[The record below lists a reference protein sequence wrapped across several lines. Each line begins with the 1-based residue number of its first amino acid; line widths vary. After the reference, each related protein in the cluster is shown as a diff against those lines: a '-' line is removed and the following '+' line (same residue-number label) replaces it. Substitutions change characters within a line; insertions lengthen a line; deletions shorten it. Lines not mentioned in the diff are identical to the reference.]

1 MNNSILR
8 DEYKEAYMSIVMYLS
23 SSGMEGNFMDEVSE
37 DVKDLLI
44 SAQDDGI
51 DVKSIIGNNIEE
63 FCKEIIKSKDINSST
78 ILNIYQSIRWAIIMS
93 AMMSLLY
100 YIFDMKFTLN
110 IIFMFIVD
118 FLFCRFIFSIGLR
131 KVIIKNRGNTKKIIK
146 VLLLYILF
154 VIPGAILNFILIT
167 NFVVEI
173 NSLYTFMV
181 LVAIL
186 LLSYII
192 GKAFR
197 NRKVRLD

>member
-1 MNNSILR
+1 MSNSILR
-8 DEYKEAYMSIVMYLS
+8 DEYKEAYTSIVMYLS
-23 SSGMEGNFMDEVSE
+23 SSGMQGSFMDEVSE

-63 FCKEIIKSKDINSST
+63 FCKEIIKSKDINSRT
-78 ILNIYQSIRWAIIMS
+78 MLNISQSIKWALIIS
-93 AMMSLLY
+93 SMMAFVY
-100 YIFDMKFTLN
+100 YLFDMKFTLN

-131 KVIIKNRGNTKKIIK
+131 KVIIKNKGNVKKIIMM
-146 VLLLYILF
+146 LLLYILF
-154 VIPGAILNFILIT
+154 VISGAILNFILIT

-173 NSLYTFMV
+173 NSLYTSMI

-186 LLSYII
+186 LLSYIT

>member
-1 MNNSILR
+1 MSNSILR
-8 DEYKEAYMSIVMYLS
+8 DEYKEAYTSIVMYLS
-23 SSGMEGNFMDEVSE
+23 SSGMQGSFMDEVSE

-63 FCKEIIKSKDINSST
+63 FCKEIIKSKDINSRTMLKIS
-78 ILNIYQSIRWAIIMS
+78 QSIKWALIIS
-93 AMMSLLY
+93 SMMSLIY
-100 YIFDMKFTLN
+100 YLFDMKFTLN

-131 KVIIKNRGNTKKIIK
+131 KVIIKNKGNVKKIIM

-173 NSLYTFMV
+173 NSLYTSMV

-186 LLSYII
+186 LLSYIT

>member
-1 MNNSILR
+1 MRNSILR
-8 DEYKEAYMSIVMYLS
+8 DEYKDAYTSIVMYLS
-23 SSGMEGNFMDEVSE
+23 SSGMQGSFMDEVSE

-63 FCKEIIKSKDINSST
+63 FCKEIIKSKDINSRT
-78 ILNIYQSIRWAIIMS
+78 MLNISQSIKWALIIS
-93 AMMSLLY
+93 SMMSLVY
-100 YIFDMKFTLN
+100 YLFDMKFTLN

-131 KVIIKNRGNTKKIIK
+131 KVIIKNKGNVKIIIM

-173 NSLYTFMV
+173 NSLYTSMV

-186 LLSYII
+186 LLSYIT

>member
-1 MNNSILR
+1 MSNSILR
-8 DEYKEAYMSIVMYLS
+8 DEYKEAYTSIVMYLS
-23 SSGMEGNFMDEVSE
+23 SSGMEGSFMDEVSE

-78 ILNIYQSIRWAIIMS
+78 ILNIYQSTRWAIIMS

-173 NSLYTFMV
+173 NSLYTFMI
-181 LVAIL
+181 LVAML

>member
-1 MNNSILR
+1 MRNSILR
-8 DEYKEAYMSIVMYLS
+8 DEYKDAYTSIVMYLS
-23 SSGMEGNFMDEVSE
+23 SSGMQGSFMDEVSE

-63 FCKEIIKSKDINSST
+63 FCKEIIKSKDINSRT
-78 ILNIYQSIRWAIIMS
+78 MLNISQSIKWALIISSIMS
-93 AMMSLLY
+93 LVY
-100 YIFDMKFTLN
+100 YLFDMKFTLN

-131 KVIIKNRGNTKKIIK
+131 KVIIKNKGNVKKIIMG
-146 VLLLYILF
+146 LLLYILF

-173 NSLYTFMV
+173 NSLYTSMV

-186 LLSYII
+186 LLSYIT

>member
-1 MNNSILR
+1 MSNSILR
-8 DEYKEAYMSIVMYLS
+8 DEYKEAYTSIVMYLS
-23 SSGMEGNFMDEVSE
+23 SSGMEGSFMDEVSE

-63 FCKEIIKSKDINSST
+63 FCKDIIKSKDINSST
-78 ILNIYQSIRWAIIMS
+78 LLNIYQSTRWAIIMS

>member
-1 MNNSILR
+1 MSNSILR
-8 DEYKEAYMSIVMYLS
+8 DEYKEAYTSIVMYLS
-23 SSGMEGNFMDEVSE
+23 SSGMQGSFMDEVSE

-63 FCKEIIKSKDINSST
+63 FCKEIIKSKDINSRT
-78 ILNIYQSIRWAIIMS
+78 MLNISQSIKWALIIS
-93 AMMSLLY
+93 SMMSLIY
-100 YIFDMKFTLN
+100 YLFDMKFTLN

-131 KVIIKNRGNTKKIIK
+131 KVIIKNKGNVKKIIM

-173 NSLYTFMV
+173 NSLYTSMV

-186 LLSYII
+186 LLSYIT

>member
-1 MNNSILR
+1 MSNSILR
-8 DEYKEAYMSIVMYLS
+8 DEYKEAYTSIVMYLS

-78 ILNIYQSIRWAIIMS
+78 LLNIYQSTRWAIIMS

-100 YIFDMKFTLN
+100 YIFHMKFTLN

-131 KVIIKNRGNTKKIIK
+131 KVIIKNKGNTKKIIK

-181 LVAIL
+181 LVVIL

>member
-1 MNNSILR
+1 MSNSILR
-8 DEYKEAYMSIVMYLS
+8 DEYKEAYTSIVMYLS

-63 FCKEIIKSKDINSST
+63 FCKDIIKSKDINSST
-78 ILNIYQSIRWAIIMS
+78 LLNIYQSTRWAIIMS

-131 KVIIKNRGNTKKIIK
+131 KVIIKNRGNIKKIIK

>member
-1 MNNSILR
+1 MRNSILR
-8 DEYKEAYMSIVMYLS
+8 DEYKEAYTSIVMYLS
-23 SSGMEGNFMDEVSE
+23 SSGIQGSFMDEVSE

-63 FCKEIIKSKDINSST
+63 FCKEIIKLKDINSRT
-78 ILNIYQSIRWAIIMS
+78 MLNTSQSIKWALIIS
-93 AMMSLLY
+93 SMMSLVY
-100 YIFDMKFTLN
+100 YLFDMKFTLN

-118 FLFCRFIFSIGLR
+118 FVFCRFIFSIGLR
-131 KVIIKNRGNTKKIIK
+131 KVIIKNKGNVKKIIMM
-146 VLLLYILF
+146 LLLYILF

-173 NSLYTFMV
+173 NSLYTSMV

-186 LLSYII
+186 LLSYIT

>member
-1 MNNSILR
+1 MSNSILR
-8 DEYKEAYMSIVMYLS
+8 DEYKESYTSIVMYLS
-23 SSGMEGNFMDEVSE
+23 SSGMQGSFMDEVSE
-37 DVKDLLI
+37 DIKDLLI

-63 FCKEIIKSKDINSST
+63 FCKEIIKSKDINSRT
-78 ILNIYQSIRWAIIMS
+78 MLNISQSIKWALIIS
-93 AMMSLLY
+93 SMMSLVY
-100 YIFDMKFTLN
+100 YLFDMKFTLN
-110 IIFMFIVD
+110 IIFMLIVD

-131 KVIIKNRGNTKKIIK
+131 KVIIKNKGNVKKIIM

-154 VIPGAILNFILIT
+154 VIPGAILNYILIT

-173 NSLYTFMV
+173 NSLYTSMV

-186 LLSYII
+186 LLSYIT

>member
-1 MNNSILR
+1 MSNSKLR
-8 DEYKEAYMSIVMYLS
+8 DEYKEAYTSIVMYLS
-23 SSGMEGNFMDEVSE
+23 SSGMQGSFMDEVSE

-51 DVKSIIGNNIEE
+51 DVKSIIGNSIEE
-63 FCKEIIKSKDINSST
+63 FCKEIIKSKDINSRTMLKIS
-78 ILNIYQSIRWAIIMS
+78 QSIKWALIIS
-93 AMMSLLY
+93 SMMSLIY
-100 YIFDMKFTLN
+100 YLFDMKFTLN

-131 KVIIKNRGNTKKIIK
+131 KVIIKNKGNVKKIIM

-173 NSLYTFMV
+173 NSLYTSMV

-186 LLSYII
+186 LLSYIT

>member
-1 MNNSILR
+1 MSNSILR
-8 DEYKEAYMSIVMYLS
+8 DEYKEAYTSIVMYLS
-23 SSGMEGNFMDEVSE
+23 SSGMQGSFMDEVSE

-51 DVKSIIGNNIEE
+51 DVKSIIGNSIEE
-63 FCKEIIKSKDINSST
+63 FCKEIIKSKDINSRT
-78 ILNIYQSIRWAIIMS
+78 MLNISQSIKWALIIS
-93 AMMSLLY
+93 SMMSLVY
-100 YIFDMKFTLN
+100 YLFDMKFTLN

-131 KVIIKNRGNTKKIIK
+131 KVIIKNKGNVKKIIM

-154 VIPGAILNFILIT
+154 VIPGAILNYILIT

-173 NSLYTFMV
+173 NSLYTSMV

-186 LLSYII
+186 LLSYIT

>member
-1 MNNSILR
+1 MSNSILR
-8 DEYKEAYMSIVMYLS
+8 DEYKEAYTSIVMYLS
-23 SSGMEGNFMDEVSE
+23 SSGMECNFMDEVSE

-63 FCKEIIKSKDINSST
+63 FCKDIIKSKDINSST
-78 ILNIYQSIRWAIIMS
+78 LLNIYQSTRWAIIMS
-93 AMMSLLY
+93 AMISLLY

-131 KVIIKNRGNTKKIIK
+131 KVIIKNRGNIKKIIK

>member
-1 MNNSILR
+1 MSNSKLR
-8 DEYKEAYMSIVMYLS
+8 DEYKEAYTSIVMYLS

-51 DVKSIIGNNIEE
+51 DVKSIIGNSIEE
-63 FCKEIIKSKDINSST
+63 FCKEIIKSKDINSRTMLKIS
-78 ILNIYQSIRWAIIMS
+78 QSIKWALIIS
-93 AMMSLLY
+93 SMMSLIY
-100 YIFDMKFTLN
+100 YLFDMKFTLN

-131 KVIIKNRGNTKKIIK
+131 KVIIKNKGNVKKIIM

-173 NSLYTFMV
+173 NSLYTSMV

-186 LLSYII
+186 LLSYIT

>member
-118 FLFCRFIFSIGLR
+118 FLFCGFIFSIGLR

>member
-1 MNNSILR
+1 MSNSILR
-8 DEYKEAYMSIVMYLS
+8 DEYKEAYTSIVMYLS
-23 SSGMEGNFMDEVSE
+23 SSGMEGSFMDEVSE

-78 ILNIYQSIRWAIIMS
+78 ILNIYQSTRWAIIMS

-131 KVIIKNRGNTKKIIK
+131 KVIIKNKGNTKKIIK

-173 NSLYTFMV
+173 NSLYTFMI

>member
-1 MNNSILR
+1 MSNSILM
-8 DEYKEAYMSIVMYLS
+8 DEYKEAYTSIVMYLS
-23 SSGMEGNFMDEVSE
+23 SSGIQGSFMDEVSE

-44 SAQDDGI
+44 GAQDDGI

-63 FCKEIIKSKDINSST
+63 FCKEIIKSKDINSRT
-78 ILNIYQSIRWAIIMS
+78 MLNMSQSIKWALIIS
-93 AMMSLLY
+93 SMMSLVY
-100 YIFDMKFTLN
+100 YLFDMKFTLN

-131 KVIIKNRGNTKKIIK
+131 KVIIKSKGNVKKIIM

-173 NSLYTFMV
+173 NSLYTSIV

-186 LLSYII
+186 LLSYIT

-197 NRKVRLD
+197 NGKVRLD

>member
-1 MNNSILR
+1 MSNSILR
-8 DEYKEAYMSIVMYLS
+8 DEYKEAYTSIVMYLS
-23 SSGMEGNFMDEVSE
+23 SSGMEGSFMDEVSE

-78 ILNIYQSIRWAIIMS
+78 ILNIYQSTRWAIIMS

-173 NSLYTFMV
+173 NSLYTFMI

>member
-1 MNNSILR
+1 MSDSILR

>member
-1 MNNSILR
+1 MRNSILR
-8 DEYKEAYMSIVMYLS
+8 DEYKEAYTSIVMYLS
-23 SSGMEGNFMDEVSE
+23 SSGMQGSFMDEVSE

-63 FCKEIIKSKDINSST
+63 FCKEIIKSKDINSRT
-78 ILNIYQSIRWAIIMS
+78 MLNISQSIKWALIIS
-93 AMMSLLY
+93 SMMSLVY
-100 YIFDMKFTLN
+100 YLFDMKFTLN

-118 FLFCRFIFSIGLR
+118 FVFCRFIFSIGLR
-131 KVIIKNRGNTKKIIK
+131 KVIIKNKGNVKKIIMM
-146 VLLLYILF
+146 LLLYILF

-173 NSLYTFMV
+173 NSLYTSMV

-186 LLSYII
+186 LLSYIT

>member
-1 MNNSILR
+1 MSNSILR
-8 DEYKEAYMSIVMYLS
+8 DEYKEAYTSIVMYLS
-23 SSGMEGNFMDEVSE
+23 SSGMEGSFMDEVSE

-78 ILNIYQSIRWAIIMS
+78 ILNIYQSTRWAIIMS

>member
-1 MNNSILR
+1 MSNSILR
-8 DEYKEAYMSIVMYLS
+8 DEYKEAYTSIVMYLS
-23 SSGMEGNFMDEVSE
+23 SSGMEGSFMDEVSE

-78 ILNIYQSIRWAIIMS
+78 ILNIYQSTRWAIIMS

-131 KVIIKNRGNTKKIIK
+131 KVIIKNKGNTKKIIK

>member
-100 YIFDMKFTLN
+100 YIFDTKFTLN

-131 KVIIKNRGNTKKIIK
+131 KVIIKNKGNTKKIIK

-173 NSLYTFMV
+173 NSLYTFMI

>member
-1 MNNSILR
+1 
-8 DEYKEAYMSIVMYLS
+8 
-23 SSGMEGNFMDEVSE
+23 MDEVSE

-78 ILNIYQSIRWAIIMS
+78 LLNIYQSTRWAIIMS

-100 YIFDMKFTLN
+100 YIFHMKFTLN

-131 KVIIKNRGNTKKIIK
+131 KVIIKNKGNTKKIIK

-181 LVAIL
+181 LVVIL

>member
-1 MNNSILR
+1 MSNSILR
-8 DEYKEAYMSIVMYLS
+8 DEYKEAYTSIVMYLS

-78 ILNIYQSIRWAIIMS
+78 ILNIYQSTRWAIIMS
-93 AMMSLLY
+93 AIMSLLY

-173 NSLYTFMV
+173 NSLYTFMI
-181 LVAIL
+181 LVAML

>member
-1 MNNSILR
+1 MSNSILR
-8 DEYKEAYMSIVMYLS
+8 DEYKEAYTSIVMYLS
-23 SSGMEGNFMDEVSE
+23 SSGMEGSFMDEVSE

-78 ILNIYQSIRWAIIMS
+78 LLNIYQSTRWAIIMS